1 MPLLRTDFR
10 AQRDQGLQ
18 AVIRIKNVF
27 TPEGNL
33 IDFSLESKED
43 RTIDGK
49 GLTLL
54 PAMID
59 PHVHFRTPGLEHKE
73 NWETA
78 AKAAIFGGITTVFDM
93 PNTIPPTITLERLQE
108 KEKII
113 EQQLKKAD
121 IPLHFGLYLGAD
133 KFHFDQIHLC
143 KKRIIALK
151 VFMGSST
158 GDLVMDD
165 DSSLHAAFSLAASHD
180 LLLAV
185 HAEDEALIQERKSL
199 FRDRTDPKTHSE
211 LRNDEVAVRATTKA
225 IELSRLYKTR
235 LHLLH
240 IGTKRE
246 VTLIK
251 QAKKEGIPVTFETT
265 PHHLFLT
272 QDDYGKYGT
281 KVQMNPPLRT
291 QEDADALWHA
301 IQEGIIDT
309 IGSDHAP
316 HTLEEKTLPYG
327 RAPSGIPGV
336 ETTLPLLLDACNR
349 GKITL
354 KQIIRLMRE
363 RIQEIYRLAP
373 NDDFILVDMNKK
385 IVLSDN
391 SLKTKCGWSPYAGRE
406 LQGWPVYT
414 LLKGKVYELFA

>member
-1 MPLLRTDFR
+1 M
-10 AQRDQGLQ
+10 
-18 AVIRIKNVF
+18 IKIKNVL
-27 TPEGNL
+27 TPEGTV
-33 IDFSLESKED
+33 IDFSLSSDEEI
-43 RTIDGK
+43 TINGK

-59 PHVHFRTPGLEHKE
+59 SHVHFRTPGLEHKE

-78 AKAAIFGGITTVFDM
+78 AKAAIYGGITTVFDM
-93 PNTIPPTITLERLQE
+93 PNTIPPTITLERLEE
-108 KEKII
+108 KKKRI
-113 EQQLKKAD
+113 EEQLKKAD

-133 KFHFDQIHLC
+133 KFHFDQIPLC
-143 KKRIIALK
+143 KNKIVALK

-158 GDLVMDD
+158 GNLVMDD
-165 DSSLHAAFSLAASHD
+165 DASLHTAFSLAASND
-180 LLLAV
+180 LLLAI
-185 HAEDEALIQERKSL
+185 HAEDEALIQERKAL
-199 FRDRTDPKTHSE
+199 FQGRTDPKTHSE
-211 LRNDEVAVRATTKA
+211 LRNDEVAVRATAKA

-246 VTLIK
+246 LQLIR
-251 QAKKEGIPVTFETT
+251 QAKQEGVPVTFETT

-272 QDDYGKYGT
+272 IDDYAKHGT

-291 QEDADALWHA
+291 QEDAEALWQA
-301 IQEGIIDT
+301 IHEGLLDT

-316 HTLEEKTLPYG
+316 HTLEEKAQPYG
-327 RAPSGIPGV
+327 KAPSGIPGV

-354 KQIIRLMRE
+354 KQIIRLMRD
-363 RIQEIYRLAP
+363 RVQEIYRLVP

-385 IVLSDN
+385 AKIDN
-391 SLKTKCGWSPYAGRE
+391 LSLKTKCGWSPYAGKE

-414 LLKGKVYELFA
+414 LLKGKVYELTP

>member
-1 MPLLRTDFR
+1 M
-10 AQRDQGLQ
+10 
-18 AVIRIKNVF
+18 IRIKNVL
-27 TPEGNL
+27 TLEGDK
-33 IDFSLESKED
+33 IDFSLDSEEE

-78 AKAAIFGGITTVFDM
+78 AKAAIYGGITTVFDM
-93 PNTIPPTITLERLQE
+93 PNTLPPTITLERVLE
-108 KEKII
+108 KKSLI
-113 EQQLKKAD
+113 EQQLKNID
-121 IPLHFGLYLGAD
+121 IPLHFKLYLGAD
-133 KFHFDQIHLC
+133 KFHFDQISLC
-143 KKRIIALK
+143 KNQVVGLK

-158 GDLVMDD
+158 GNLVMDD
-165 DSSLHAAFSLAASHD
+165 DSSLHAAFSLAAAHD

-185 HAEDEALIQERKSL
+185 HAEDEALIQERKVL
-199 FRDRTDPKTHSE
+199 FQHRTDPKTHSE
-211 LRNDEVAVRATTKA
+211 LRNDEVAVRATAKA

-246 VTLIK
+246 VELIRRAK
-251 QAKKEGIPVTFETT
+251 QEGVFVTFETT

-272 QDDYGKYGT
+272 VDDYEKLGT

-291 QEDADALWHA
+291 QENAEALWEA
-301 IQEGIIDT
+301 IHDGLIDT

-316 HTLEEKTLPYG
+316 HTLAEKAQVYG
-327 RAPSGIPGV
+327 KAPSGIPGV
-336 ETTLPLLLDACNR
+336 ETTLPLLLDACNK

-354 KQIIRLMRE
+354 KQIVRLMRE
-363 RIQEIYRLAP
+363 RIQEIYRLAS
-373 NDDFILVDMNKK
+373 NDDFILVDMQKK
-385 IVLSDN
+385 ATISSH
-391 SLKTKCGWSPYAGRE
+391 SLKTKCKWSPYEGRE

-414 LLKGKVYELFA
+414 FIKGKVYELSA